1 MTTIMEMKRKDL
13 RPMPELIR
21 RKDGANDEPAEWT
34 VQPCAAERGAPMTGI
49 LPRVMLVPV
58 QDFELDR
65 VIRAHEMMHAKVSP
79 GNRGP
84 WIDRGI
90 CSDRAMICAEEARV
104 NFLVAKAG
112 FDLEHLEDGTE
123 QNAGERISERGDWE
137 EAVFYTAAISGCG
150 GLNKYLVGIRRH
162 RPAWAPRL
170 RRIHQLIQK
179 EFRRIDRAASKGND
193 TPLSSTRTRS
203 GRLDPNKE
211 LVEGYFHTES
221 IGEWLDRLAEEP
233 HPDEKEE
240 EEDEKK
246 NPDDESES
254 EAAGDDKDR
263 GVGADKE
270 GDMEPPLSKADLESQ
285 KPIRK
290 ESAGSWAQLN
300 VKEQNL
306 TRHVPG
312 GLGKK
317 RIASNMGRNPRR
329 IGRMFTD
336 PQKRIFD
343 RKIKGNGGVVLIDY
357 SGSMALDEQDVLKIM
372 EAAPGCTVACYTTND
387 YDKDGRANLWVLG
400 ARGRMTT
407 KIPRS
412 RGGNGVD
419 HPALVWAIQQK
430 QSGNAPIVWVTDG
443 GVLGPGQGYSDQ
455 LSMQCIKTCIK
466 SKVLIRDRV
475 SSAVELLNDIA
486 ARKPIKRW
494 WPLYFRMSYKR
505 QTGLSLTDIR

>member
-1 MTTIMEMKRKDL
+1 
-13 RPMPELIR
+13 
-21 RKDGANDEPAEWT
+21 
-34 VQPCAAERGAPMTGI
+34 
-49 LPRVMLVPV
+49 
-58 QDFELDR
+58 
-65 VIRAHEMMHAKVSP
+65 
-79 GNRGP
+79 
-84 WIDRGI
+84 
-90 CSDRAMICAEEARV
+90 
-104 NFLVAKAG
+104 
-112 FDLEHLEDGTE
+112 
-123 QNAGERISERGDWE
+123 
-137 EAVFYTAAISGCG
+137 
-150 GLNKYLVGIRRH
+150 
-162 RPAWAPRL
+162 
-170 RRIHQLIQK
+170 
-179 EFRRIDRAASKGND
+179 
-193 TPLSSTRTRS
+193 
-203 GRLDPNKE
+203 
-211 LVEGYFHTES
+211 
-221 IGEWLDRLAEEP
+221 
-233 HPDEKEE
+233 
-240 EEDEKK
+240 
-246 NPDDESES
+246 
-254 EAAGDDKDR
+254 
-263 GVGADKE
+263 
-270 GDMEPPLSKADLESQ
+270 MEPPLSKADLESQ